1 MTGPALIAPADARLV
16 AVMPG
21 PTDRAVFIGQTGSGK
36 TTFARVVMEQRP
48 YAVAYDPKGMLSW
61 KGWQL
66 YRSFDRMSND
76 RAIPPRVIY
85 RPSYD
90 ELEDKEQIDD
100 FFAWIY
106 RRGNTTVYVDEL
118 YAIAQG
124 DNYPYHYG
132 ACLTRGRELGISVF
146 SATQRPSRV
155 PQATLS
161 ESEHYYVFR
170 LKLPQDRKR
179 VAEITG
185 LDETEIRQLRGHRFL
200 YAPQTGDPTGPH
212 TLALTR

>member
-1 MTGPALIAPADARLV
+1 VIPRADPRLL

-21 PTDRAVFIGQTGSGK
+21 ITDRAVFVGQTGSGK
-36 TTFARVVMEQRP
+36 TTFARIVLEQRH
-48 YAVAYDPKGMLSW
+48 YAVVYDPKGMIAW
-61 KGWQL
+61 PGWAL
-66 YRSFDRMSND
+66 YKSFPRMVGDRNL
-76 RAIPPRVIY
+76 PPHVIY

-90 ELEDKEQIDD
+90 ELESPESIDE
-100 FFAWIY
+100 FFSWVY

-118 YAIAQG
+118 YAIAKG

-155 PQATLS
+155 PQPTLS

-179 VAEITG
+179 IAEITG
-185 LDETEIRQLRGHRFL
+185 LDETEIRTLRGHRFL

-212 TLALTR
+212 ILALTR